1 MNQASKKALA
11 LALLAVMTLALA
23 GCPEGTTVGK
33 IQGDP
38 ARFYGKEVGIKGKVT
53 SSFGALGN
61 GVYEVDDG
69 TGRIWVLSEGYGV
82 PGKGAEVKVVGR
94 VMDSVNWGGRTFGTA
109 LRQTDR
115 RR

>member
-1 MNQASKKALA
+1 MNQAGKKLLA
-11 LALLAVMTLALA
+11 LALLTVVTLALA

-33 IQGDP
+33 IQSDP
-38 ARFYGKEVGIKGKVT
+38 SRFYGKEVGIKGKVT

-69 TGRIWVLSEGYGV
+69 TGKIWILSEGYGV

-94 VMDSVNWGGRTFGTA
+94 VVDSINWGGRNFATA

-115 RR
+115 RD